1 MDDGRRRYG
10 WQAGRQL
17 KKVYVK
23 ADLKE
28 GTKPGVDE
36 QSGTVLKITWS
47 NGNLLD
53 GEVGST
59 QASAFVTRCGVDATE
74 EYAAGAF
81 AWKCDSGNAE
91 ADAAWNAAYVGKKA
105 ITLTEADLNG
115 DVKLACTL
123 TASGATH
130 GSIAVDGDMDA
141 SHTPADLDVND
152 VFAIEN
158 GNLKVTASRGEVYA
172 L

>member
-1 MDDGRRRYG
+1 MPTGRPARPSRV
-10 WQAGRQL
+10 QILTAPTPPCPR
-17 KKVYVK
+17 
-23 ADLKE
+23 
-28 GTKPGVDE
+28 
-36 QSGTVLKITWS
+36 
-47 NGNLLD
+47 NGED
-53 GEVGST
+53 V
-59 QASAFVTRCGVDATE
+59 TE
-74 EYAAGAF
+74 EYAASAF
-81 AWKCDSGNAE
+81 AWKRDSGNAE

-123 TASGATH
+123 TASGATY

-141 SHTPADLDVND
+141 SHTPAGLDAND